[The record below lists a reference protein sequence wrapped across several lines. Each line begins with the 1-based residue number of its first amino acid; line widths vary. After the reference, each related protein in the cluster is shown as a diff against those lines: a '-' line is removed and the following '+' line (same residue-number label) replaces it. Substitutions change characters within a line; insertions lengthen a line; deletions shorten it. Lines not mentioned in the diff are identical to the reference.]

1 MEVTRA
7 TVEEFLEMLRKDPEL
22 RERAREVIVAAD
34 WERVDRA
41 LERMAAEIA
50 AFAAETRAR
59 ISELEQTTN
68 TRFDELTG
76 RFEELREEMNERF
89 VATDEKFDA
98 LRKEMG
104 ERFEQVD
111 ERFEQV
117 DGRFEQV
124 DGRFEQVDGR
134 FEQMDRRFEQMDRR
148 FEQVDERFER
158 IEERLNKVEGELG
171 NLSGRQIEDRL
182 SHEPGKYLGRR
193 YRRVK
198 KLAIYELPEMEQA
211 VEEGVLSEAEYEDVL
226 RSDVVVRAMP
236 REASAA
242 ERVVVVEASKVV
254 DRGDVER
261 ARRRAAALARVWP
274 GAEGLVFG
282 YGITEGAKA
291 LAEASG
297 VTVLVDRVVEE
308 EAGAA

>member
-34 WERVDRA
+34 WERVDRT

-89 VATDEKFDA
+89 VATDGKFDA

-111 ERFEQV
+111 
-117 DGRFEQV
+117 GRFEQV
-124 DGRFEQVDGR
+124 
-134 FEQMDRRFEQMDRR
+134 DRRFEQMDRR

>member
-98 LRKEMG
+98 LRQEM
-104 ERFEQVD
+104 D

-117 DGRFEQV
+117 DRRFEQV
-124 DGRFEQVDGR
+124 DRRFEQV
-134 FEQMDRRFEQMDRR
+134 DRRFEQMDRR